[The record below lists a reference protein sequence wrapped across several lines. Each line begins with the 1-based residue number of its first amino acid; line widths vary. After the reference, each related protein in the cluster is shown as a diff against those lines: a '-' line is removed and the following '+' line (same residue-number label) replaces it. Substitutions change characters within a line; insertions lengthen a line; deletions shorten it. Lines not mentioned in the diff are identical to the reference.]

1 MSLIQ
6 TKNIMTEL
14 KLHGMCTKLGEVLE
28 SRRAD
33 SGFIESLSE
42 LLQAEFDDRCRKQTE
57 RIMKNSKLTKR
68 PLLEDFDSTVGR
80 TVTKSQVKDLYELS
94 WLENKR
100 SIVIVGPTGV
110 GKTFLAQ
117 AIGAHCCA
125 NRITTLFV
133 DMSQYLEE
141 LNLARA
147 TSSYLKHL
155 KRLARPQLLIFDDFG
170 LRKLSTDRA
179 NDLCDLLKARID
191 KSTVIT
197 TQLPIKNWQEVIED
211 PVIADTIIDR
221 MIHTSI
227 VLDYKGPTYREVQ
240 GRRLRKAQNGGKTIG
255 GIK

>member
-1 MSLIQ
+1 MQ
-6 TKNIMTEL
+6 TKNIMMEL
-14 KLHGMCTKLGEVLE
+14 KLHGMLTRVDHILE
-28 SRRAD
+28 NRGS

-42 LLQAEFDDRCRKQTE
+42 LLQAELDDRCQKQTE
-57 RIMKNSKLTKR
+57 RIMKGSKLTQK
-68 PLLEDFDSTVGR
+68 PLLEDFDSTAGR
-80 TVTKSQVKDLYELS
+80 TITKSQVKDLYELG
-94 WLENKR
+94 WLKNKR

-141 LNLARA
+141 LSLARA
-147 TSSYLKHL
+147 TNSYLKYL

-170 LRKLSTDRA
+170 LRKLSTDQA

-191 KSTVIT
+191 KPTIIT

-221 MIHTSI
+221 MIHTSL
-227 VLDYKGPTYREVQ
+227 VLDYQGPTYREVQ
-240 GRRLRKAQNGGKTIG
+240 GRQLNKKTERKKG
-255 GIK
+255 